1 MRLNFLHSVSQC
13 SGRKGHIFKQ
23 TAWTTR
29 LNPANSSC
37 RSFSLLSS
45 HQNPTV
51 KTSPFMVTRSYN
63 IIIPASSGG
72 KQDGIATDYDPVLPT
87 KEVQAEMDRLI
98 STAYCEAKKI
108 AEIVEK
114 RRNLNS
120 TNPSTSKPIVVKDD
134 RANSSGGKTTSDKRY
149 LSRGALDIQGEVNA
163 AEKLLIMTSHEFFD
177 KALSR
182 QRDQESDG
190 TDDVAV
196 SLHCAFLSV
205 INWLCSTLASLPAR
219 QSEEHDDVNF
229 LSKIP
234 AVASAT
240 LRSNESILLTY
251 ILQLSERSRDLNLP
265 LSIPQ
270 FKTIATMIAKHSP
283 GMGGDVSIIILDL
296 SSKVSQVFGEP
307 SSQDKDGSNPIKA
320 EFFSEALKELILRN
334 LLRDA
339 VMLLQGMESIHRI
352 DHVDLQ
358 TGMELL
364 NILKKMV
371 DDAMAGSAASSS
383 GFDETDAMELA
394 MILQQPVMAELKHS
408 RKALESYDA
417 MGSLMDSQ
425 DQDDDDGDVDDE
437 TWDKIMEGDHEND
450 DDEANQ
456 LDAEQE
462 QEYDGY
468 TQDMQEL
475 NEIIKAMSLP
485 TADIAMKDEAVRIA
499 KSILNKSNSAKAAK
513 RDANDQKDRLITD
526 ANMSNHSVDPLAMSA
541 RVHLDPA
548 TGDVDN
554 IEFVYNP
561 SQVRTGMS
569 NADKTKYKELHQEMI
584 NDLVY
589 SRDDAWEI
597 PDIVPQLE
605 KWNGDRSLLFSKD
618 YEKELVKEI
627 TEDDEYYDDNL
638 AFDDDDDDEDDEKT
652 TV

>member
-1 MRLNFLHSVSQC
+1 M
-13 SGRKGHIFKQ
+13 KK
-23 TAWTTR
+23 
-29 LNPANSSC
+29 
-37 RSFSLLSS
+37 
-45 HQNPTV
+45 
-51 KTSPFMVTRSYN
+51 SPFMATRSYN

-114 RRNLNS
+114 RRDLNS
-120 TNPSTSKPIVVKDD
+120 VNSSTSKPIVIKDD
-134 RANSSGGKTTSDKRY
+134 RASSGGKTNSDKKY
-149 LSRGALDIQGEVNA
+149 LSRGVLDIQGEVNA

-270 FKTIATMIAKHSP
+270 FKTIATMISKHSP

-296 SSKVSQVFGEP
+296 SSKVSQIFGEP

-320 EFFSEALKELILRN
+320 EFFSEALKELIQRN

-339 VMLLQGMESIHRI
+339 VMLLQGMESIHHI

-364 NILKKMV
+364 NILKQMV
-371 DDAMAGSAASSS
+371 DDAMAGSTASSS

-425 DQDDDDGDVDDE
+425 EEDDENDGDVDDE

-475 NEIIKAMSLP
+475 NEIIKSISSP
-485 TADIAMKDEAVRIA
+485 TADGAMKDEAVRIA
-499 KSILNKSNSAKAAK
+499 KSILNKCNSAKAAK
-513 RDANDQKDRLITD
+513 RDANVQMDRLTTD

-541 RVHLDPA
+541 RVHVDPT

-589 SRDDAWEI
+589 CRDEAWEI

-605 KWNGDRSLLFSKD
+605 KWNGDRSLLFTKK
-618 YEKELVKEI
+618 YEMELVKEI

-638 AFDDDDDDEDDEKT
+638 AFDDDDEDDEKT

>member
-1 MRLNFLHSVSQC
+1 MP
-13 SGRKGHIFKQ
+13 KQ

-29 LNPANSSC
+29 LNPGNSSC

-45 HQNPTV
+45 HQNPSMKKSSFV
-51 KTSPFMVTRSYN
+51 ATRSYSFA
-63 IIIPASSGG
+63 IPTSIEG
-72 KQDGIATDYDPVLPT
+72 KHDGAATDYDPVLPT

-108 AEIVEK
+108 AKIAEK

-134 RANSSGGKTTSDKRY
+134 RANSSGEKTTSDKRY
-149 LSRGALDIQGEVNA
+149 LSHGALDIQGEVNA
-163 AEKLLIMTSHEFFD
+163 AETLLIMTSHEFFD
-177 KALSR
+177 KALSQ

-196 SLHCAFLSV
+196 SLHYAFLSV

-219 QSEEHDDVNF
+219 QNEEHDDVNF
-229 LSKIP
+229 SSKIP

-251 ILQLSERSRDLNLP
+251 ILQLSERSQDLNLP

-283 GMGGDVSIIILDL
+283 GVGGDVSIIILDL

-334 LLRDA
+334 HLRDA
-339 VMLLQGMESIHRI
+339 VMLLQGMQNIHRI

-364 NILKKMV
+364 NMLKKMV
-371 DDAMAGSAASSS
+371 DDAMEGLAASSS

-394 MILQQPVMAELKHS
+394 MILQQPVMAELSHS
-408 RKALESYDA
+408 QKALESYNA

-425 DQDDDDGDVDDE
+425 EQDDENDGNLDDE
-437 TWDKIMEGDHEND
+437 TWDKIVEGDYEID
-450 DDEANQ
+450 DDQANQ

-475 NEIIKAMSLP
+475 NEIIKSMSLP
-485 TADIAMKDEAVRIA
+485 TANGTIKDEAVRVA
-499 KSILNKSNSAKAAK
+499 KSILNKSNAAKAEK
-513 RDANDQKDRLITD
+513 RNASNQKDRLTD
-526 ANMSNHSVDPLAMSA
+526 ANMSNHSEQPLGIAA
-541 RVHLDPA
+541 RIHVDPA
-548 TGDVDN
+548 TGDVEN
-554 IEFVYNP
+554 IDFVYNP
-561 SQVRTGMS
+561 SQARTGMS

-618 YEKELVKEI
+618 YEKELIKEI

-638 AFDDDDDDEDDEKT
+638 AFDDDDEDDEKT